1 MKILIPVAA
10 VAVILTACGSRTEN
24 TVAQHEGIVEH
35 GCAAHSHGIMV
46 AGVAQADDSVANH
59 ITVVKLHDGTVQTFD
74 YSSSNP
80 DKIAA
85 WQAGDTVTV
94 FLHHHHH
101 GTEAHDSVTAIK
113 IGNFECRHHGHDACC
128 DGHNHGG
135 HGHDH
140 EHHHAH

>member
-1 MKILIPVAA
+1 MNILIPVAA
-10 VAVILTACGSRTEN
+10 VAVILTACGSKTEN
-24 TVAQHEGIVEH
+24 TAIQHEETVEH
-35 GCAAHSHGIMV
+35 GCAVHSHEMMI

-59 ITVVKLHDGTVQTFD
+59 ITVVKLHDGTVRIFD

-94 FLHHHHH
+94 FLHHNH
-101 GTEAHDSVTAIK
+101 GEEAHDSVTAIK
-113 IGNFECRHHGHDACC
+113 IGNFECRHHEHDASC
-128 DGHNHGG
+128 DRHDHEAHEHN
-135 HGHDH
+135 H